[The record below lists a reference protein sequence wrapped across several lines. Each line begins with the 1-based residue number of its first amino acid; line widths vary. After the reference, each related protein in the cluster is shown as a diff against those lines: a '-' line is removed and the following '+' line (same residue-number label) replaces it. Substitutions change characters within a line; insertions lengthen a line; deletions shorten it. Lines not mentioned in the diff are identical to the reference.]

1 MSKRN
6 PVYDFKWCPGCG
18 DFGVKRAI
26 EGALVERCAARN
38 ESVEHNVIVAGI
50 GCSGNL
56 VHLQEGPQPFGIHGI
71 HGRTL
76 PIAYGIKS
84 ARPDLN
90 VLVVSGDGD
99 FLSIGA
105 EHIGPQ
111 AKRNLDVTA
120 VVMDN
125 GVYGLTKGQ
134 ASPTTEFEVVTPTTP
149 YGKLDDKMSPL
160 ETYLAAG
167 VGYIATG
174 MSSQVKELQQTI
186 LDAMAYPGF
195 SIVHVQSPCTTYN
208 DTYALLKGN
217 PKEGIEPAAKPI
229 PDDHDPS
236 DFMAA
241 MALARGKSIP
251 MGLLYRKPDSV
262 PAHERLER
270 ARTRAGAKAH
280 TVDELLAGMKI
291 QPRSRA
297 RDTAVARPRI
307 LTLAPPER
315 PADREARGERPA
327 SRGRRGRAPA
337 LRSVAHGDPRR

>member
-26 EGALVERCAARN
+26 EGALVERCATHD
-38 ESVEHNVIVAGI
+38 EPIEQTVIVAGI

-76 PIAYGIKS
+76 AISYGIKS
-84 ARPDLN
+84 ARPDVN

-111 AKRNLDVTA
+111 AKRNLDITA

-134 ASPTTEFEVVTPTTP
+134 ASPTTEYEVVTPTTP
-149 YGKLDDKMSPL
+149 YGKLDDKMHPL

-167 VGYIATG
+167 VGFIATA
-174 MSSQVKELQQTI
+174 MSSQVKELQSLI
-186 LDAMAYPGF
+186 LQAMDYPGF

-208 DTYALLKGN
+208 DTYAILKGN
-217 PKEGIEPAAKPI
+217 PKEGIEPLAHPI
-229 PDDHDPS
+229 PESHDPS
-236 DFMAA
+236 DFDAA
-241 MALARGKSIP
+241 MRLARGRGIA

-262 PAHERLER
+262 PAHERLRLARER
-270 ARTRAGAKAH
+270 AGERVQTAE
-280 TVDELLAGMKI
+280 ELLAGMTI
-291 QPRSRA
+291 
-297 RDTAVARPRI
+297 
-307 LTLAPPER
+307 
-315 PADREARGERPA
+315 
-327 SRGRRGRAPA
+327 
-337 LRSVAHGDPRR
+337 